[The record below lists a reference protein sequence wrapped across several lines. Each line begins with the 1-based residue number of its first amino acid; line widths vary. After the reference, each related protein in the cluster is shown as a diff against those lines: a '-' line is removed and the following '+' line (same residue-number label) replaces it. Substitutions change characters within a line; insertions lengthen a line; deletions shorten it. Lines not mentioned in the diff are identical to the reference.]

1 MLTSG
6 ATKQL
11 CLKSFSTELSDLQC
25 LRLDQRLT
33 LQSLAPTVPPKLFTL
48 SFQNLPE
55 RLHYCFAT
63 Q

>member
-6 ATKQL
+6 AAKQL

-25 LRLDQRLT
+25 LKLDQRLT
-33 LQSLAPTVPPKLFTL
+33 LQSLAPTMPSELFAL
-48 SFQNLPE
+48 SFQNLLE
-55 RLHYCFAT
+55 RLHYYFAT